1 MNLLLLA
8 GWLAAAWVA
17 QRQYVTNLGKS
28 IKEHRHHVQRAN
40 VTVLDKAATEI
51 LTAQM
56 GSDDPQRILYALE
69 LFTAGHSGA
78 VAPGRARAAEA
89 PGAGGAGA
97 GGGAC

>member
-1 MNLLLLA
+1 MNLLLLG
-8 GWLAAAWVA
+8 GWLTAAWVA

-51 LTAQM
+51 LTTQM
-56 GSDDPQRILYALE
+56 GSDDPERILYALE

-78 VAPGRARAAEA
+78 SHPVVRGLLKHPRRGAARA
-89 PGAGGAGA
+89 PWP
-97 GGGAC
+97 C